1 MSGTYEQPPTGS
13 RRNWTCCA
21 VNTEFLP
28 AANALNAAMT
38 AATPYLVAAWL
49 LGAAAGTAYSYR
61 LLRKARRDQAYQRGA
76 SAHNIAALYAAAS
89 TAGRV
94 WIRTK
99 TFVEFLVIG
108 ACAAL
113 LLAPPGTDPLL
124 LLVRALARGLY
135 LCLFL
140 SVIAQLA
147 YNARRDDRRDTHLR
161 RLLDAQHRERQAAL
175 EAAHTLRR
183 VLADERQPEDAG
195 EERTAT

>member
-1 MSGTYEQPPTGS
+1 
-13 RRNWTCCA
+13 
-21 VNTEFLP
+21 VNNELLA

-49 LGAAAGTAYSYR
+49 LGAATGTMYSYR
-61 LLRKARRDQAYQRGA
+61 LLRKARRDQAYQRQA
-76 SAHNIAALYAAAS
+76 SIRNIAALYAAAS
-89 TAGRV
+89 AAGRL

-113 LLAPPGTDPLL
+113 LLTPPGTDPRL

-140 SVIAQLA
+140 NVMAELA

-161 RLLDAQHRERQAAL
+161 HLLDAQYRERQDAL
-175 EAAHTLRR
+175 DAAHTLRR
-183 VLADERQPEDAG
+183 VLADERQPEGEA
-195 EERTAT
+195 EERTAP